1 MNEYIWRREQKKFPF
16 FLSLFL
22 QTIKNAPKKY
32 GERAQKFCKM
42 YVWPTLSRRSL
53 SLCQQLFDFYF
64 VSLQKARGLLC
75 GVIYHIIPYLRAAD
89 NAKLEGFVKKTAEDD
104 GFLQNMIL
112 YLIKILLFCLFLT
125 GNTWN
130 RQISFI

>member
-1 MNEYIWRREQKKFPF
+1 MEKGRRNSVK
-16 FLSLFL
+16 
-22 QTIKNAPKKY
+22 T
-32 GERAQKFCKM
+32 

-75 GVIYHIIPYLRAAD
+75 GRIYHIIPYLRAAD

-104 GFLQNMIL
+104 GFL
-112 YLIKILLFCLFLT
+112 
-125 GNTWN
+125 
-130 RQISFI
+130 

>member
-1 MNEYIWRREQKKFPF
+1 MEKGRRNSVKCMYDPPF
-16 FLSLFL
+16 HAEAFLCVSSCLIFIL
-22 QTIKNAPKKY
+22 
-32 GERAQKFCKM
+32 
-42 YVWPTLSRRSL
+42 
-53 SLCQQLFDFYF
+53 

-125 GNTWN
+125 GNT
-130 RQISFI
+130 